1 MQSKVTFKIFIKTL
15 FLFPVFMVFIF
26 SPILLSIIFVS
37 FLPYGKLMATKIYEF
52 FGWIGL
58 KFVGIKLK
66 VEGVEKID
74 LNKSYVVVSNHP
86 STLDIF
92 THITAL
98 PVSIRFLTKT
108 ELFRIPIFG
117 RVLKVL
123 GLPRIDRKNASANFE
138 KINDSILKVIQ
149 NKNSIMI
156 FPEGKRSNQ
165 KELLPFKKGA
175 AYISKDFDL
184 PIIPVVTHNA
194 HNLMTKGE
202 VWLRSG
208 EIIIEIMDPINNTTD
223 YTVEELTSNIY
234 NLIEDKLK
242 I

>member
-1 MQSKVTFKIFIKTL
+1 MNTKVTIPIFIRTF
-15 FLFPVFMVFIF
+15 FLFPIFM
-26 SPILLSIIFVS
+26 IFVLIPIMILIIIAS
-37 FLPYGKLMATKIYEF
+37 FLPYGKLIATKLYEF
-52 FGWIGL
+52 FGWVGL
-58 KFVGIKLK
+58 KFVGIKLIVK
-66 VEGVEKID
+66 GGEKID

-108 ELFRIPIFG
+108 ELFRIPLFG

-123 GLPRIDRKNASANFE
+123 GLPQIDRKNASANFE
-138 KINDSILKVIQ
+138 KINDSISKVIK

-165 KELLPFKKGA
+165 KDLLPFKKGA

-184 PIIPVVTHNA
+184 PIVPVVTHNA
-194 HNLMTKGE
+194 HNLMRKGE

-208 EIIIEIMDPINNTTD
+208 EITIEILDPIYKTKEIS
-223 YTVEELTSNIY
+223 VEELTTKIY
-234 NLIEDKLK
+234 NLIDEKLK
-242 I
+242 F

>member
-1 MQSKVTFKIFIKTL
+1 MQSKITFKIFIKTL

-37 FLPYGKLMATKIYEF
+37 FFLYGKLMATKIYEF

>member
-1 MQSKVTFKIFIKTL
+1 MKTKVTIPIFIRTI
-15 FLFPVFMVFIF
+15 FLFPIFM
-26 SPILLSIIFVS
+26 IFVLFPIMLLIIVAS
-37 FLPYGKLMATKIYEF
+37 FLPYGKLIATKLYEF
-52 FGWIGL
+52 FGWVGP
-58 KFVGIKLK
+58 KFVGIKLI
-66 VEGVEKID
+66 VMGAEKID

-92 THITAL
+92 THITSL

-138 KINDSILKVIQ
+138 KINDSISKVIN

-175 AYISKDFDL
+175 AYISKDFNL
-184 PIIPVVTHNA
+184 PIIPVVSHNA
-194 HNLMTKGE
+194 HNLMVKGK
-202 VWLRSG
+202 VWLKSG
-208 EIIIEIMDPINNTTD
+208 DVHIEIMDPIYNPND
-223 YTVEELTSNIY
+223 YTVEELTS
-234 NLIEDKLK
+234 KLES